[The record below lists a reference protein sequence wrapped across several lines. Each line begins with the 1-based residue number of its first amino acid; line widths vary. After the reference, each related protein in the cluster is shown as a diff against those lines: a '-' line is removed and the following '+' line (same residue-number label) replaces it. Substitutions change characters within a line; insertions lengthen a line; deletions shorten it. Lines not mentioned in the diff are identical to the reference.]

1 MSTQMTIELSAEK
14 TRKHAFYSA
23 TLDLPA
29 TDMQIEDALSR
40 ARFQN
45 VSSQKFIDIEE
56 AVMFDPS
63 HLSVTADDIHALNYL
78 AKRLDS
84 LSEEDE
90 IKFEALY
97 YARTRGMQEDERIHV
112 GSVIN
117 MTYGLDMIPLA
128 VNVGTDYEL
137 GRFVVENDF
146 DERFENVPDAALS
159 YLDYKSIGKEFRES
173 DDGVFYGKYYVPT
186 RYHELKNVYDGSQLL
201 PESPSDGAVFSL
213 LVAKAPET
221 DPDEVLKSAQWLHL
235 PESKDE
241 MNALAKQLGAPQIE
255 DCVFYDFK
263 SGIPQIEGYML
274 QSMGDI
280 NKLNELALNYLS
292 LSAEERTMFKAVL
305 ERRKVSTLDGVVSA
319 FKSINDYEFSFDTE
333 DADDFFKEYLAYHAP
348 TNFDTR
354 WLDGIRSEID
364 ADRLL
369 QRLGAEVTSYG
380 IVSKQHGSLY
390 ALTGYDELEKYE
402 LIEVCGQKALFSDS
416 RIYDS
421 EVPEGMYRYDFREA
435 IGSEDHY
442 YGSIEK
448 NVHIDHAGSFIVK
461 EPLDL
466 GTDGYIELDYDTE
479 PDFLGGFMTT
489 EEFAATNF
497 TEDSDEDFE
506 QNGGMS
512 L

>member
-1 MSTQMTIELSAEK
+1 MSIQMTIELSTEK
-14 TRKHAFYSA
+14 PRKHAFYRS
-23 TLDLPA
+23 TLGLPA
-29 TDMQIEDALSR
+29 TELQIEDALSR

-45 VSSQKFIDIEE
+45 ASAQKYIDIEE
-56 AVMFDPS
+56 GVLFDPS
-63 HLSVTADDIHALNYL
+63 YLSVTADDIHALNYL

-84 LSEEDE
+84 LPEEDE

-97 YARTRGMQEDERIHV
+97 YARTRSLTEDEQIHV

-146 DERFENVPDAALS
+146 DERFENIPDAALS
-159 YLDYKSIGKEFRES
+159 YLDYKSIGKEFRER
-173 DDGVFYGKYYVPT
+173 DDGVFFGKYYVPT
-186 RYHELKNVYDGSQLL
+186 RYHEPENLYDGTHVL
-201 PESPSDGAVFSL
+201 PESPSDSAVFSL

-221 DPDEVLKSAQWLHL
+221 APDEVLKSAQWLHL

-241 MNALAKQLGAPQIE
+241 MNALAKQLGASQIE

-263 SGIPQIEGYML
+263 SSIPQIDKCFL
-274 QSMGDI
+274 RSMNDI
-280 NKLNELALNYLS
+280 GKLNDLAEDYLS
-292 LSAEERTMFKAVL
+292 LSEEERTMFKAVM
-305 ERRKVSTLDGVVSA
+305 ERRHVTTLDGALSA
-319 FKSINDYEFSFDTE
+319 FKSINDYEFSFDAE

-354 WLDGIRSEID
+354 WLDGIRSEIE

-380 IVSKQHGSLY
+380 IVSRQHGSLY

-479 PDFLGGFMTT
+479 PNFLGDFMTT
-489 EEFAATNF
+489 EEFAATDF
-497 TEDSDEDFE
+497 TEDSDEDFYI
-506 QNGGMS
+506 GGMN

>member
-14 TRKHAFYSA
+14 PRKHEFYRA

-29 TDMQIEDALSR
+29 TELQIEDALSR

-45 VSSQKFIDIEE
+45 ESSQKFIDIEE

-97 YARTRGMQEDERIHV
+97 YARTRGMQEDEQIHV

-201 PESPSDGAVFSL
+201 PEFPSDGAVFSL
-213 LVAKAPET
+213 LVAKAPKT

-241 MNALAKQLGAPQIE
+241 MNALAKQLGASLIE

-263 SGIPQIEGYML
+263 SGIPQFGGYML
-274 QSMGDI
+274 QSMSDI
-280 NKLNELALNYLS
+280 DKLNELALNYLS

-305 ERRKVSTLDGVVSA
+305 ERRKVSTLDGAVSA
-319 FKSINDYEFSFDTE
+319 FKSINDYEFSFDAE

-354 WLDGIRSEID
+354 WLDGIRSEIE

-380 IVSKQHGSLY
+380 IVSRQHGSLY

-479 PDFLGGFMTT
+479 PNFLGDFMTT
-489 EEFAATNF
+489 EEFAATDF

-506 QNGGMS
+506 IGGMN

>member
-14 TRKHAFYSA
+14 PRKHEFYRA

-29 TDMQIEDALSR
+29 TELQIEDALSK

-45 VSSQKFIDIEE
+45 ESSKKYIDIEE
-56 AVMFDPS
+56 AILFDPS

-97 YARTRGMQEDERIHV
+97 YARTRGMKEDEQIQV

-117 MTYGLDMIPLA
+117 MTFGLNMIPLA
-128 VNVGTDYEL
+128 VNIGTDYEL

-159 YLDYKSIGKEFRES
+159 YLDYKSIGKEFRER

-186 RYHELKNVYDGSQLL
+186 RYHEPDNLYDGTHVL
-201 PESPSDGAVFSL
+201 PESPSDSAVFSL

-241 MNALAKQLGAPQIE
+241 MNALAKQLGASQIE

-263 SGIPQIEGYML
+263 SSIPQIDKCFL
-274 QSMGDI
+274 RSMNDI
-280 NKLNELALNYLS
+280 GKLNDLAEDYLS
-292 LSAEERTMFKAVL
+292 LSEEERTMFKAVM
-305 ERRKVSTLDGVVSA
+305 ERRHVTTLDGALSA
-319 FKSINDYEFSFDTE
+319 FKSINDYEFSFDAE
-333 DADDFFKEYLAYHAP
+333 DADDFFKEYLAYHVP

-354 WLDGIRSEID
+354 WLDGIRSDID

-369 QRLGAEVTSYG
+369 QQLGAEVTSYG
-380 IVSKQHGSLY
+380 IVSKQHGSLF
-390 ALTGYDELEKYE
+390 ALTGYDELEEYE
-402 LIEVCGQKALFSDS
+402 LIEVCGQPALFSDT
-416 RIYDS
+416 RIPDS
-421 EVPEGMYRYDFREA
+421 AVPEGLYRYDLRC
-435 IGSEDHY
+435 GEDDLLDGTIEPYVYVNHG
-442 YGSIEK
+442 GSILVQQPFEF
-448 NVHIDHAGSFIVK
+448 G
-461 EPLDL
+461 E
-466 GTDGYIELDYDTE
+466 DGYIQLDEDSSPNFIGVE
-479 PDFLGGFMTT
+479 MTA
-489 EEFAATNF
+489 EEFAGRDF
-497 TEDSDEDFE
+497 TEDIDDDFAPI
-506 QNGGMS
+506 GGMN

>member
-29 TDMQIEDALSR
+29 TDLQIEDALSR

-45 VSSQKFIDIEE
+45 VSSQEFIDIEE

-97 YARTRGMQEDERIHV
+97 YARTRRLPEDEQIQV

-159 YLDYKSIGKEFRES
+159 YLDYKSIGKEFRER

-201 PESPSDGAVFSL
+201 DGNGQFLSVSWSKVNGANSYQLVKWDEAYRRWSYIYTGSSTQYLDDYVWSGKTYKYQVRAMYVTKNNGTAYSSWSSVCSYQYYPRILFSG
-213 LVAKAPET
+213 K
-221 DPDEVLKSAQWLHL
+221 
-235 PESKDE
+235 
-241 MNALAKQLGAPQIE
+241 
-255 DCVFYDFK
+255 
-263 SGIPQIEGYML
+263 
-274 QSMGDI
+274 
-280 NKLNELALNYLS
+280 
-292 LSAEERTMFKAVL
+292 
-305 ERRKVSTLDGVVSA
+305 
-319 FKSINDYEFSFDTE
+319 
-333 DADDFFKEYLAYHAP
+333 
-348 TNFDTR
+348 
-354 WLDGIRSEID
+354 RSENMF
-364 ADRLL
+364 R
-369 QRLGAEVTSYG
+369 G
-380 IVSKQHGSLY
+380 
-390 ALTGYDELEKYE
+390 LTGGGKYSYEVNWKTRNEK
-402 LIEVCGQKALFSDS
+402 CGTVL
-416 RIYDS
+416 S
-421 EVPEGMYRYDFREA
+421 EITVRARA
-435 IGSEDHY
+435 I
-442 YGSIEK
+442 
-448 NVHIDHAGSFIVK
+448 HIRQ
-461 EPLDL
+461 PP
-466 GTDGYIELDYDTE
+466 TE
-479 PDFLGGFMTT
+479 TL
-489 EEFAATNF
+489 
-497 TEDSDEDFE
+497 
-506 QNGGMS
+506 

>member
-1 MSTQMTIELSAEK
+1 MTIELSAEK
-14 TRKHAFYSA
+14 PRKHEFYRA

-29 TDMQIEDALSR
+29 TELQIEDALSK

-45 VSSQKFIDIEE
+45 ESSKKYIDIEE
-56 AVMFDPS
+56 AILFDPS

-97 YARTRGMQEDERIHV
+97 YARTRRLPEDEQIQV
-112 GSVIN
+112 GTVIN

-128 VNVGTDYEL
+128 ANVGTDYEL

-159 YLDYKSIGKEFRES
+159 YLDYKSIGKEFRER

-186 RYHELKNVYDGSQLL
+186 RYHEPDNLYDGTHVL
-201 PESPSDGAVFSL
+201 PESPSDSAVFSL

-241 MNALAKQLGAPQIE
+241 MNALAKQLGASQIE

-263 SGIPQIEGYML
+263 SSIPQIDKCFL
-274 QSMGDI
+274 RSMNDI
-280 NKLNELALNYLS
+280 GKLNDLAEDYLS
-292 LSAEERTMFKAVL
+292 LSEEERTMFKAVM
-305 ERRKVSTLDGVVSA
+305 ERRHVTTLDGALSA
-319 FKSINDYEFSFDTE
+319 FKSINDYEFSFDAE
-333 DADDFFKEYLAYHAP
+333 DADDFFKEYLAYHVP

-354 WLDGIRSEID
+354 WLDGIRSDID

-369 QRLGAEVTSYG
+369 QQLGAEVTSYG
-380 IVSKQHGSLY
+380 IVSKQHGSLF
-390 ALTGYDELEKYE
+390 ALTGYDELEEYE
-402 LIEVCGQKALFSDS
+402 LIEVCGQPALFSDT
-416 RIYDS
+416 RIPDS
-421 EVPEGMYRYDFREA
+421 AVPEGLYRYDLRC
-435 IGSEDHY
+435 GEDDLLDGTIEPYVYVNHG
-442 YGSIEK
+442 GSILVQQPFEF
-448 NVHIDHAGSFIVK
+448 G
-461 EPLDL
+461 E
-466 GTDGYIELDYDTE
+466 DGYIQLDEDSSPNFIGVE
-479 PDFLGGFMTT
+479 MTA
-489 EEFAATNF
+489 EEFAGRDF
-497 TEDSDEDFE
+497 TEDINDDFAPI
-506 QNGGMS
+506 GGMN

>member
-14 TRKHAFYSA
+14 PRKHEFYRA

-29 TDMQIEDALSR
+29 TELQIEDALSK

-45 VSSQKFIDIEE
+45 ESSKKYIDIEE
-56 AVMFDPS
+56 AILFDPS

-97 YARTRGMQEDERIHV
+97 YARTRRLPEDEQIQV
-112 GSVIN
+112 GTVIN

-128 VNVGTDYEL
+128 ANVGTDYEL

-159 YLDYKSIGKEFRES
+159 YLDYKSIGKEFRER

-186 RYHELKNVYDGSQLL
+186 RYHEPDNLYDGTHVL
-201 PESPSDGAVFSL
+201 PESPSDSAVFSL

-241 MNALAKQLGAPQIE
+241 MNALAKQLGASQIE

-263 SGIPQIEGYML
+263 SSIPQIDKCFL
-274 QSMGDI
+274 RSMNDI
-280 NKLNELALNYLS
+280 GKLNDLAEDYLS
-292 LSAEERTMFKAVL
+292 LSEEERTMFKAVM
-305 ERRKVSTLDGVVSA
+305 ERRHVTTLDGALSA
-319 FKSINDYEFSFDTE
+319 FKSINDYEFSFDAE
-333 DADDFFKEYLAYHAP
+333 DADDFFKEYLAYHVP

-354 WLDGIRSEID
+354 WLDGIRSDID

-369 QRLGAEVTSYG
+369 QQLGAEVTSYG
-380 IVSKQHGSLY
+380 IVSKQHGSLF
-390 ALTGYDELEKYE
+390 ALTGYDELEEYE
-402 LIEVCGQKALFSDS
+402 LIEVCGQPALFSDT
-416 RIYDS
+416 RIPDS
-421 EVPEGMYRYDFREA
+421 AVPEGLYRYDLRC
-435 IGSEDHY
+435 GEDDLLDGTIEPYVYVNHG
-442 YGSIEK
+442 GSILVQQPFEF
-448 NVHIDHAGSFIVK
+448 G
-461 EPLDL
+461 E
-466 GTDGYIELDYDTE
+466 DGYIQLDEDSSPNFIGVE
-479 PDFLGGFMTT
+479 MTA
-489 EEFAATNF
+489 EEFAGRDF
-497 TEDSDEDFE
+497 TEDINDDFAPI
-506 QNGGMS
+506 GGMN

>member
-14 TRKHAFYSA
+14 PRKHEFDRA

-29 TDMQIEDALSR
+29 TDLQIEDALSK

-45 VSSQKFIDIEE
+45 ESSKKYIDIEE
-56 AVMFDPS
+56 AILFDPS
-63 HLSVTADDIHALNYL
+63 HLSVTADDIHMLNYL

-97 YARTRGMQEDERIHV
+97 YARTRGMKEDEQIQV

-117 MTYGLDMIPLA
+117 MTFGLNMIPLA
-128 VNVGTDYEL
+128 VNIGTDYEL

-159 YLDYKSIGKEFRES
+159 YLDYKSIGKEFRER

-186 RYHELKNVYDGSQLL
+186 RYHEPDNLYDGTHVL
-201 PESPSDGAVFSL
+201 PESPSDSAVFSL

-221 DPDEVLKSAQWLHL
+221 APDEVLKSAQWLHL

-241 MNALAKQLGAPQIE
+241 MNALAKQLGASQIE

-263 SGIPQIEGYML
+263 SGIPQIEGFML

-280 NKLNELALNYLS
+280 VKLNELALNYLT
-292 LSAEERTMFKAVL
+292 LSAEERTMFKAVM
-305 ERRKVSTLDGVVSA
+305 ERRHVTTLDSA
-319 FKSINDYEFSFDTE
+319 IAAFRSLYDYEFSL
-333 DADDFFKEYLAYHAP
+333 DAGNSDDFFKEYLAHHLP

-354 WLDGIRSEID
+354 WLDGIRSDID

-369 QRLGAEVTSYG
+369 QQLGAEVTSYG
-380 IVSKQHGSLY
+380 IVSKQHGSLF
-390 ALTGYDELEKYE
+390 ALTGYDELEEYE
-402 LIEVCGQKALFSDS
+402 LIEVCGQPALFSDT
-416 RIYDS
+416 RIPDS
-421 EVPEGMYRYDFREA
+421 AVPEGLYRYDLRC
-435 IGSEDHY
+435 GEDDLLDGTIEPYVYVNHG
-442 YGSIEK
+442 GSILVQQPFEF
-448 NVHIDHAGSFIVK
+448 G
-461 EPLDL
+461 E
-466 GTDGYIELDYDTE
+466 DGYIQLDEDSSPNFIGVE
-479 PDFLGGFMTT
+479 MTA
-489 EEFAATNF
+489 EEFAGRDF
-497 TEDSDEDFE
+497 TEDIDDDFAPI
-506 QNGGMS
+506 GGMN

>member
-14 TRKHAFYSA
+14 PRKHEFYRA

-29 TDMQIEDALSR
+29 TELQIEDALSK

-45 VSSQKFIDIEE
+45 ESSKKYIDIEE
-56 AVMFDPS
+56 AILFDPS

-97 YARTRGMQEDERIHV
+97 YARTRRLPEDEQIQV
-112 GSVIN
+112 GTVIN

-128 VNVGTDYEL
+128 ANVGTDYEL

-159 YLDYKSIGKEFRES
+159 YLDYKSIGKEFRER

-186 RYHELKNVYDGSQLL
+186 RYHEPDNLYDGTHVL
-201 PESPSDGAVFSL
+201 PESPSDSAVFSL

-241 MNALAKQLGAPQIE
+241 MNALAKQLGASQIE

-263 SGIPQIEGYML
+263 SSIPQIDKCFL
-274 QSMGDI
+274 RSMNDI
-280 NKLNELALNYLS
+280 GKLNDLAEDYLS
-292 LSAEERTMFKAVL
+292 LSEEERTMFKAVM
-305 ERRKVSTLDGVVSA
+305 ERRHVTTLDGALSA
-319 FKSINDYEFSFDTE
+319 FKSINDYEFSFDAE
-333 DADDFFKEYLAYHAP
+333 DADDFFKEYLAYHVP

-354 WLDGIRSEID
+354 WLDGIRSDID

-369 QRLGAEVTSYG
+369 QQLGAEVTSYG
-380 IVSKQHGSLY
+380 IVSKQHGSLF
-390 ALTGYDELEKYE
+390 ALTGYDELEEYE
-402 LIEVCGQKALFSDS
+402 LIEVCGQPALFSDA
-416 RIYDS
+416 RIPDS
-421 EVPEGMYRYDFREA
+421 AVPEGLYRYDLRC
-435 IGSEDHY
+435 GEDDLLDGTIEPYVYVNHG
-442 YGSIEK
+442 GSILVQQPFEF
-448 NVHIDHAGSFIVK
+448 G
-461 EPLDL
+461 E
-466 GTDGYIELDYDTE
+466 DGYIQLDEDSSPNFIGVE
-479 PDFLGGFMTT
+479 MTA
-489 EEFAATNF
+489 EEFAGRDF
-497 TEDSDEDFE
+497 TEDIDDDFAPI
-506 QNGGMS
+506 GGMN

>member
-1 MSTQMTIELSAEK
+1 M
-14 TRKHAFYSA
+14 
-23 TLDLPA
+23 
-29 TDMQIEDALSR
+29 
-40 ARFQN
+40 
-45 VSSQKFIDIEE
+45 
-56 AVMFDPS
+56 
-63 HLSVTADDIHALNYL
+63 
-78 AKRLDS
+78 
-84 LSEEDE
+84 
-90 IKFEALY
+90 
-97 YARTRGMQEDERIHV
+97 
-112 GSVIN
+112 
-117 MTYGLDMIPLA
+117 
-128 VNVGTDYEL
+128 
-137 GRFVVENDF
+137 
-146 DERFENVPDAALS
+146 S
-159 YLDYKSIGKEFRES
+159 YLDYKSIGKEFRER

-186 RYHELKNVYDGSQLL
+186 RYHEPDNLYDGTHVL
-201 PESPSDGAVFSL
+201 PESPSDSAVFSL

-241 MNALAKQLGAPQIE
+241 MNALAKQLGASLIE

-263 SGIPQIEGYML
+263 SGIPQFGGYML
-274 QSMGDI
+274 QSMSDI
-280 NKLNELALNYLS
+280 DKLNELALNYLS

-305 ERRKVSTLDGVVSA
+305 ERRNVSTLDGAVSA
-319 FKSINDYEFSFDTE
+319 FKSINDYEFSFDAE

-348 TNFDTR
+348 TNFDSR
-354 WLDGIRSEID
+354 WLDSIRSEID

-380 IVSKQHGSLY
+380 IVSKQHDSLF

-402 LIEVCGQKALFSDS
+402 LIEICGQKALFSDS

-479 PDFLGGFMTT
+479 PNFLGGFMTT
-489 EEFAATNF
+489 EEFAATDF
-497 TEDSDEDFE
+497 TEDSDEDFYI
-506 QNGGMS
+506 GGMN

>member
-14 TRKHAFYSA
+14 PRKHEFYRA

-29 TDMQIEDALSR
+29 TELQIEDALSR

-45 VSSQKFIDIEE
+45 VSSQKYIDIEE
-56 AVMFDPS
+56 AVLFDPS

-97 YARTRGMQEDERIHV
+97 YARTRRLPEDEQIQV

-159 YLDYKSIGKEFRES
+159 YLDYKSIGKEFREH

-213 LVAKAPET
+213 LVAKAPKT

-241 MNALAKQLGAPQIE
+241 MNALAKQLGASQIE

-263 SGIPQIEGYML
+263 SGIPQFGGYML
-274 QSMGDI
+274 QSMSDI
-280 NKLNELALNYLS
+280 DKLNELALNYLS

-305 ERRKVSTLDGVVSA
+305 ERRNVSTLDGAVSA
-319 FKSINDYEFSFDTE
+319 FKSINDYEFSFDAE

-348 TNFDTR
+348 TNFDSR
-354 WLDGIRSEID
+354 WLDSIRSEID

-380 IVSKQHGSLY
+380 IVSKQHGSLF

-402 LIEVCGQKALFSDS
+402 LIEICGQKALFSDS

-442 YGSIEK
+442 FGSIEK

-479 PDFLGGFMTT
+479 PNFLGGFMTT
-489 EEFAATNF
+489 EEFAATDF

-506 QNGGMS
+506 IGGMN

>member
-1 MSTQMTIELSAEK
+1 MSTQMTIELLAEK
-14 TRKHAFYSA
+14 PRKHEFYRA

-29 TDMQIEDALSR
+29 TELQIEDALSR

-45 VSSQKFIDIEE
+45 ESSQKFIDIEE

-97 YARTRGMQEDERIHV
+97 YARTRGMKEDEQIQV

-117 MTYGLDMIPLA
+117 MTFGLNMIPLA
-128 VNVGTDYEL
+128 VNIGTDYEL
-137 GRFVVENDF
+137 GKFVVENDF
-146 DERFENVPDAALS
+146 DERFENVPDVALS
-159 YLDYKSIGKEFRES
+159 YLDYKSIGKEFRER

-213 LVAKAPET
+213 LVAKAPKT

-241 MNALAKQLGAPQIE
+241 MNALAKQLGASLIE

-263 SGIPQIEGYML
+263 SGIPQFEGYML
-274 QSMGDI
+274 QSMSDI
-280 NKLNELALNYLS
+280 DKLNELALNYLS

-305 ERRKVSTLDGVVSA
+305 ERRNVSTLDGAVSA
-319 FKSINDYEFSFDTE
+319 FKSINDYEFSFDAE
-333 DADDFFKEYLAYHAP
+333 DADDFFKEYLAYQAP

-369 QRLGAEVTSYG
+369 QQLGAEVTSYG
-380 IVSKQHGSLY
+380 IVSKQHGSLF
-390 ALTGYDELEKYE
+390 ALTGYDELEEYE
-402 LIEVCGQKALFSDS
+402 LIEVCGQPALFSDA
-416 RIYDS
+416 RIPDS
-421 EVPEGMYRYDFREA
+421 AVPEGLYRYDLRC
-435 IGSEDHY
+435 GEDDLLDGTIEPYVYVNHG
-442 YGSIEK
+442 GSILVQQPFEF
-448 NVHIDHAGSFIVK
+448 G
-461 EPLDL
+461 E
-466 GTDGYIELDYDTE
+466 DGYIQLDEDSSPNFIGLE
-479 PDFLGGFMTT
+479 MTA
-489 EEFAATNF
+489 EEFAGRDF
-497 TEDSDEDFE
+497 TEDIDDDFAPI
-506 QNGGMS
+506 GGMN

>member
-14 TRKHAFYSA
+14 PRKHEFYRA

-29 TDMQIEDALSR
+29 TELQIEDALSR

-45 VSSQKFIDIEE
+45 ESSQKFIDIEE

-97 YARTRGMQEDERIHV
+97 YARTRGMQEDEQIHV

-137 GRFVVENDF
+137 GKFVVENDF

-159 YLDYKSIGKEFRES
+159 YLDYKSIGKEFRER

-241 MNALAKQLGAPQIE
+241 MNALAKQLGASQIE

-263 SGIPQIEGYML
+263 SSIPQIDKCFL
-274 QSMGDI
+274 RSMNDI
-280 NKLNELALNYLS
+280 GKLNDLAEDYLS
-292 LSAEERTMFKAVL
+292 LSEEERTMFKAVM
-305 ERRKVSTLDGVVSA
+305 ERRHVTTLDGALSA
-319 FKSINDYEFSFDTE
+319 FKSINDYEFSFDAE
-333 DADDFFKEYLAYHAP
+333 DADDFFKEYLAYHVP

-354 WLDGIRSEID
+354 WLDGIRSDID

-369 QRLGAEVTSYG
+369 QQLGAEVTSYG
-380 IVSKQHGSLY
+380 IVSKQHGSLF
-390 ALTGYDELEKYE
+390 ALTGYDELEEYE
-402 LIEVCGQKALFSDS
+402 LIEVCGQPALFSDT
-416 RIYDS
+416 RIPDS
-421 EVPEGMYRYDFREA
+421 AVPEGLYRYDLRC
-435 IGSEDHY
+435 GEDDLLDGTIEPYVYVNHG
-442 YGSIEK
+442 GSILVQQPFEF
-448 NVHIDHAGSFIVK
+448 G
-461 EPLDL
+461 E
-466 GTDGYIELDYDTE
+466 DGYIQLDEDSSPNFIGVE
-479 PDFLGGFMTT
+479 MTA
-489 EEFAATNF
+489 EEFAGRDF
-497 TEDSDEDFE
+497 TEDIDDDFAPI
-506 QNGGMS
+506 GGMN

>member
-14 TRKHAFYSA
+14 PRKHEFYRA

-29 TDMQIEDALSR
+29 TELQIEDALSK

-45 VSSQKFIDIEE
+45 ESSKKYIDIEE
-56 AVMFDPS
+56 AILFDPS

-97 YARTRGMQEDERIHV
+97 YARTRGMKEDEQIQV

-117 MTYGLDMIPLA
+117 MTFGLNMIPLA
-128 VNVGTDYEL
+128 VNIGTDYEL

-159 YLDYKSIGKEFRES
+159 YLDYKSIGKEFRER

-186 RYHELKNVYDGSQLL
+186 RYHEPDNLYDGTRVL
-201 PESPSDGAVFSL
+201 PESPSDSAVFSL
-213 LVAKAPET
+213 LIAKAPET

-241 MNALAKQLGAPQIE
+241 MNALAKQLGASQIE

-263 SGIPQIEGYML
+263 SSIPQIDKCFL
-274 QSMGDI
+274 RSMNDI
-280 NKLNELALNYLS
+280 GKLNDLAEDYLS
-292 LSAEERTMFKAVL
+292 LSEEERTMFKAVM
-305 ERRKVSTLDGVVSA
+305 ERRHVTTLDGALSA
-319 FKSINDYEFSFDTE
+319 FKSINDYEFSFDAE
-333 DADDFFKEYLAYHAP
+333 DADDFFKEYLAYHVP

-354 WLDGIRSEID
+354 WLDGIRSDID

-369 QRLGAEVTSYG
+369 QQLGAEVTSYG
-380 IVSKQHGSLY
+380 IVSKQHGSLF
-390 ALTGYDELEKYE
+390 ALTGYDELEEYE
-402 LIEVCGQKALFSDS
+402 LIEVCGQPALFSDA
-416 RIYDS
+416 RIPDS
-421 EVPEGMYRYDFREA
+421 AVPEGLYRYDLRC
-435 IGSEDHY
+435 GEDDLLDGTIEPHVY
-442 YGSIEK
+442 VNHGGSILVQQPFEF
-448 NVHIDHAGSFIVK
+448 G
-461 EPLDL
+461 E
-466 GTDGYIELDYDTE
+466 DGYIQLDEDSSPNFIGVE
-479 PDFLGGFMTT
+479 MTA
-489 EEFAATNF
+489 EEFAGRDF
-497 TEDSDEDFE
+497 TEDIDDDFAPI
-506 QNGGMS
+506 GGMN

>member
-14 TRKHAFYSA
+14 PRKHEFYRA

-29 TDMQIEDALSR
+29 TELQIEDALSK

-45 VSSQKFIDIEE
+45 ESSKKYIDIEE
-56 AVMFDPS
+56 AILFDPS

-97 YARTRGMQEDERIHV
+97 YARTRGMKEDEQIQV

-117 MTYGLDMIPLA
+117 MTFGLNMIPLA
-128 VNVGTDYEL
+128 VNIGTDYEL

-159 YLDYKSIGKEFRES
+159 YLDYKSIGKDFRER

-186 RYHELKNVYDGSQLL
+186 RYHEPDNLYDGTHVL
-201 PESPSDGAVFSL
+201 PESPSDSAVFSL

-241 MNALAKQLGAPQIE
+241 MNALAKQLGASQIE

-263 SGIPQIEGYML
+263 SSIPQIDKCFL
-274 QSMGDI
+274 RSMNDI
-280 NKLNELALNYLS
+280 GKLNDLAEDYLS
-292 LSAEERTMFKAVL
+292 LSEEERTMFKAVM
-305 ERRKVSTLDGVVSA
+305 ERRHVTTLDGALSA
-319 FKSINDYEFSFDTE
+319 FKSINDYEFSFDAE
-333 DADDFFKEYLAYHAP
+333 DADDFFKEYLAYHVP

-354 WLDGIRSEID
+354 WLDGIRSDID

-369 QRLGAEVTSYG
+369 QQLGAEVTSYG
-380 IVSKQHGSLY
+380 IVSKQHGSLF
-390 ALTGYDELEKYE
+390 ALTGYDELEEYE
-402 LIEVCGQKALFSDS
+402 LIEVCGQPALFSDT
-416 RIYDS
+416 RIPDS
-421 EVPEGMYRYDFREA
+421 AVPEGLYRYDLRC
-435 IGSEDHY
+435 GEDDLLDGTIEPYVYVNHG
-442 YGSIEK
+442 GSILVQQPFEF
-448 NVHIDHAGSFIVK
+448 G
-461 EPLDL
+461 E
-466 GTDGYIELDYDTE
+466 DGYIQLDEDSSPNFIGVE
-479 PDFLGGFMTT
+479 MTV
-489 EEFAATNF
+489 EEFAGRDF
-497 TEDSDEDFE
+497 TEDIDDDFAPI
-506 QNGGMS
+506 GGMN

>member
-14 TRKHAFYSA
+14 PRKHEFYRA

-29 TDMQIEDALSR
+29 TELQIEDALSK

-45 VSSQKFIDIEE
+45 ESSKKYIDIEE
-56 AVMFDPS
+56 AILFDPS

-97 YARTRGMQEDERIHV
+97 YARTRRLPEDEQIQV
-112 GSVIN
+112 GTVIN

-128 VNVGTDYEL
+128 ANVGTEYEL

-159 YLDYKSIGKEFRES
+159 YLDYKSIGKEFRER

-186 RYHELKNVYDGSQLL
+186 RYHEPDNLYDGTHVL
-201 PESPSDGAVFSL
+201 PESPSDSAVFSL

-241 MNALAKQLGAPQIE
+241 MNALAKQLGASQIE

-263 SGIPQIEGYML
+263 SSIPQIDKCFL
-274 QSMGDI
+274 RSMNDI
-280 NKLNELALNYLS
+280 GKLNDLAEDYLS
-292 LSAEERTMFKAVL
+292 LSEEERTMFKAVM
-305 ERRKVSTLDGVVSA
+305 ERRHVTTLDGALSA
-319 FKSINDYEFSFDTE
+319 FKSINDYEFSFDAE

-380 IVSKQHGSLY
+380 IVSKQHGSLF

-402 LIEVCGQKALFSDS
+402 LIEICGQKALFSDS

-466 GTDGYIELDYDTE
+466 GT
-479 PDFLGGFMTT
+479 
-489 EEFAATNF
+489 
-497 TEDSDEDFE
+497 
-506 QNGGMS
+506 
-512 L
+512 

>member
-14 TRKHAFYSA
+14 PRKHEFYRA

-29 TDMQIEDALSR
+29 TELQIEDALSR

-45 VSSQKFIDIEE
+45 ESSQKFIDIEE

-97 YARTRGMQEDERIHV
+97 YARTRGMQEDEQIHV

-137 GRFVVENDF
+137 GKFVVENDF

-159 YLDYKSIGKEFRES
+159 YLDYKSIGKEFRER

-213 LVAKAPET
+213 LVAKAPKT

-241 MNALAKQLGAPQIE
+241 MNALAKQLGASLIE

-263 SGIPQIEGYML
+263 S
-274 QSMGDI
+274 
-280 NKLNELALNYLS
+280 
-292 LSAEERTMFKAVL
+292 
-305 ERRKVSTLDGVVSA
+305 
-319 FKSINDYEFSFDTE
+319 SISNW
-333 DADDFFKEYLAYHAP
+333 FFC
-348 TNFDTR
+348 
-354 WLDGIRSEID
+354 
-364 ADRLL
+364 
-369 QRLGAEVTSYG
+369 V
-380 IVSKQHGSLY
+380 
-390 ALTGYDELEKYE
+390 
-402 LIEVCGQKALFSDS
+402 
-416 RIYDS
+416 
-421 EVPEGMYRYDFREA
+421 
-435 IGSEDHY
+435 
-442 YGSIEK
+442 
-448 NVHIDHAGSFIVK
+448 
-461 EPLDL
+461 
-466 GTDGYIELDYDTE
+466 
-479 PDFLGGFMTT
+479 
-489 EEFAATNF
+489 
-497 TEDSDEDFE
+497 
-506 QNGGMS
+506 
-512 L
+512 

>member
-1 MSTQMTIELSAEK
+1 MSTQMTIELLAEK
-14 TRKHAFYSA
+14 PRKHEFYRA

-29 TDMQIEDALSR
+29 TELQIEDALSR

-45 VSSQKFIDIEE
+45 ESSQKFIDIEE

-97 YARTRGMQEDERIHV
+97 YARTRGMQEDEQIHV

-137 GRFVVENDF
+137 GKFVVENDF
-146 DERFENVPDAALS
+146 DERFENVPDVALS
-159 YLDYKSIGKEFRES
+159 YLDYKSIGKEFRER

-213 LVAKAPET
+213 LVAKAPKT

-241 MNALAKQLGAPQIE
+241 MNALAKQLGASLIE

-263 SGIPQIEGYML
+263 SGIPQFEGYML
-274 QSMGDI
+274 QSMSDI
-280 NKLNELALNYLS
+280 DKLNELALNYLS

-305 ERRKVSTLDGVVSA
+305 ERRNVSTLDGAVSA
-319 FKSINDYEFSFDTE
+319 FKSINDYEFSFDAE
-333 DADDFFKEYLAYHAP
+333 DADDFFKEYLAYQAP

-369 QRLGAEVTSYG
+369 QQLGAEVTSYG
-380 IVSKQHGSLY
+380 IVSKQHGSLF
-390 ALTGYDELEKYE
+390 ALTGYDELEEYE
-402 LIEVCGQKALFSDS
+402 LIEVCGQPALFSDT
-416 RIYDS
+416 RIPDS
-421 EVPEGMYRYDFREA
+421 AVPEGLYRYDLRC
-435 IGSEDHY
+435 GEDDLLDGTIEPYVYVNHG
-442 YGSIEK
+442 GSILVQQPFEF
-448 NVHIDHAGSFIVK
+448 G
-461 EPLDL
+461 E
-466 GTDGYIELDYDTE
+466 DGYIQLDEDSSPNFIGVE
-479 PDFLGGFMTT
+479 MTA
-489 EEFAATNF
+489 EEFAGRDF
-497 TEDSDEDFE
+497 TEDIDDDFAPI
-506 QNGGMS
+506 GGMN

>member
-1 MSTQMTIELSAEK
+1 MTIELSAEK
-14 TRKHAFYSA
+14 PRKHEFYRA

-29 TDMQIEDALSR
+29 TDLQIEDALSK

-45 VSSQKFIDIEE
+45 ESSKKYIDIEE
-56 AVMFDPS
+56 AILFDPS
-63 HLSVTADDIHALNYL
+63 HLSVTADDIHMLNYL

-97 YARTRGMQEDERIHV
+97 YARTRRLPEDEQIQV
-112 GSVIN
+112 GTVIN

-128 VNVGTDYEL
+128 ANVGTDYEL

-159 YLDYKSIGKEFRES
+159 YLDYKSIGKEFRER

-241 MNALAKQLGAPQIE
+241 MNALAKQLGASQIE

-263 SGIPQIEGYML
+263 SGIPQFEGYML
-274 QSMGDI
+274 QSMSDI
-280 NKLNELALNYLS
+280 DKLNELALNYLS

-305 ERRKVSTLDGVVSA
+305 ERRNVSTLDGAVSA
-319 FKSINDYEFSFDTE
+319 FKSINDYEFSFDAE

-348 TNFDTR
+348 TNFDSR

-380 IVSKQHGSLY
+380 IVSKQHGSLF

-402 LIEVCGQKALFSDS
+402 LIEICGQKALFSDS

-479 PDFLGGFMTT
+479 PNFLGGFMTT
-489 EEFAATNF
+489 EEFAATDF
-497 TEDSDEDFE
+497 TEDSDEDFYI
-506 QNGGMS
+506 GGMY